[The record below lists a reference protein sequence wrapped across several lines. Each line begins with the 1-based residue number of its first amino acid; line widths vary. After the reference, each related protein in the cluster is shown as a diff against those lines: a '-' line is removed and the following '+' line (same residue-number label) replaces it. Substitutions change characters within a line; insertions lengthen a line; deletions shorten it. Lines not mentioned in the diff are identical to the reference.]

1 MNEFTKELL
10 AVLEKHNA
18 SIYWGCNPC
27 SDLHG
32 VIGEYMA
39 VTNRK
44 NETLL
49 QLEGGEISAY
59 EIKGQP

>member
-10 AVLEKHNA
+10 ALLEKHNA
-18 SIYWGCNPC
+18 SIHWGCDPC

-32 VIGEYMA
+32 VTGERML
-39 VTNRK
+39 VTTRK

-49 QLEGGEISAY
+49 EIKGGEISAY
-59 EIKGQP
+59 EIKGTQ